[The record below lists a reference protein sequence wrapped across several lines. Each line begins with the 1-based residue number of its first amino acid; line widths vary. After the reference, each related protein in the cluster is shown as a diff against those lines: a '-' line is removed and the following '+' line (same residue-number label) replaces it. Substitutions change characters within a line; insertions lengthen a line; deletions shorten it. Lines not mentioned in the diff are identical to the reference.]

1 MAIYTRNIAADILE
15 MFDDVLTAHG
25 IKVPSEEDDQR
36 GKDNDAA
43 LYGMVYWTLLDD
55 VERIV
60 AESADRAKRE
70 DIVTGVFE

>member
-36 GKDNDAA
+36 GEENDAA
-43 LYGMVYWTLLDD
+43 IYGMVYWNLLDD

>member
-1 MAIYTRNIAADILE
+1 MAIYTRNIAADILD

-36 GKDNDAA
+36 GEDNDAA
-43 LYGMVYWTLLDD
+43 IYGMVYWNLLDD

>member
-1 MAIYTRNIAADILE
+1 MAIYTRNIAAEILD

-36 GKDNDAA
+36 GEGNDAA
-43 LYGMVYWTLLDD
+43 IYGMVYWKLLDD

>member
-1 MAIYTRNIAADILE
+1 MAIYTRNIADDILE

-25 IKVPSEEDDQR
+25 IKVPSEEDDKR
-36 GKDNDAA
+36 GEENDAA

-70 DIVTGVFE
+70 DIVMGVFE